1 MSNVNFS
8 SSWTDALRRVKN
20 QTQINLTCVP
30 LSTHC
35 TEPRMFVAVPVGT
48 TIKTHTAM
56 QPKEE
61 LEAHCGTNDP
71 AHPRY
76 NDCNCTVAGGVKEP
90 PGSDSMRYVSEGRK
104 AGTGTKGRK
113 RDRETER
120 QRVREA
126 DRQLERDKISHA
138 AATHAHKRAYAR
150 TVSFVRLGAVFCLLS
165 SVF

>member
-1 MSNVNFS
+1 VIHLMRTVMSNVNFS
-8 SSWTDALRRVKN
+8 SSWADALRRAKN

-35 TEPRMFVAVPVGT
+35 TEPRMFVAVSVGT
-48 TIKTHTAM
+48 IIKTHTAM

-104 AGTGTKGRK
+104 AGTKGTKGRK

-120 QRVREA
+120 QRGR
-126 DRQLERDKISHA
+126 
-138 AATHAHKRAYAR
+138 
-150 TVSFVRLGAVFCLLS
+150 
-165 SVF
+165 